1 MQCVRDPYSFTIP
14 YHLAICKF
22 QAGGTELLM
31 NDAIDIKALDAIFNS
46 VVRTI
51 NQSKNDIFIISEQSR
66 QSFEEM
72 KKELEIVK
80 TDIYDLIKENDYYE
94 GLSRRARQ
102 RLADVSKNFMH
113 YSEPQVKEAYE
124 VANKLHVRLSVN
136 QMKERQLRQRR
147 DELERRLA
155 ALLETIQRADQLV
168 NQVAVVSN
176 YLTSDLKNVGEALE
190 TAKHKQD
197 FAIRIIEAQ
206 EEERKRLSRDIHD
219 GPAQM
224 LAHVLLRAGLIEKTY
239 EEKGAEPALEE
250 LSELK
255 GTVRD
260 ALSEVR
266 RIIYD
271 LRPMA
276 LDDLGL
282 IPTLKKYLTKVDN
295 LEQETDIHFQN
306 YGNARRFHTNIE
318 VSVFRLVQESV
329 SNALKHGQAKD
340 IWVKIEWLHDIM
352 NIIIKDNGIGFDKN
366 EVKDKSFG
374 LIGMR
379 ERVDLLKGSMTVNAR
394 PGSGTMIHFTIPL
407 ENNVIED

>member
-1 MQCVRDPYSFTIP
+1 MD
-14 YHLAICKF
+14 
-22 QAGGTELLM
+22 
-31 NDAIDIKALDAIFNS
+31 DAIDIKALDAIFNS

-51 NQSKNDIFIISEQSR
+51 NQSKHDIFIISEQSR

-80 TDIYDLIKENDYYE
+80 KDIYDMIKENDYYE
-94 GLSRRARQ
+94 SLSRRARS
-102 RLADVSKNFMH
+102 RLADVSKNFMQ
-113 YSEPQVKEAYE
+113 YSESQVKEAYE
-124 VANKLHVRLSVN
+124 VANKLQVQLSVN
-136 QMKERQLRQRR
+136 RLEEKQLRQRR

-155 ALLETIQRADQLV
+155 ALLETIKRADQLV

-239 EEKGAEPALEE
+239 AEKGAEPALKE
-250 LSELK
+250 LTELK
-255 GTVRD
+255 ETVRE
-260 ALSEVR
+260 ALTEVR

-282 IPTLKKYLTKVDN
+282 IPTLKKYLTKTDGFKTG
-295 LEQETDIHFQN
+295 TDIHFQN
-306 YGNARRFHTNIE
+306 FGQARRFQTNIE
-318 VSVFRLVQESV
+318 VSIFRLVQESV

-352 NIIIKDNGIGFDKN
+352 NIVIKDNGNGFDKN
-366 EVKDKSFG
+366 EVRDKSFG
-374 LIGMR
+374 LLGMR
-379 ERVDLLKGSMTVNAR
+379 ERVDLLKGNMTVNSQ
-394 PGSGTMIHFTIPL
+394 PGAGTMIHFKIPF
-407 ENNVIED
+407 ENNLNEN